1 MHFVGMLALMLPM
14 EMAYHVPTVVLSLFA
29 AIIASYIGLSAAS
42 RPNLSRIRTG
52 LAGTFMG
59 GGIASMHYLGMA
71 AMRMSADWH
80 WQPGLVVLSIVLALA
95 VSIVAIGLIFQMKGN
110 EEQLRYRRAAG
121 ILLMGLAIPTMHYTG
136 MAAVR
141 FTPSFEVINLDNSI
155 SLSMLGI
162 SDFAL
167 ASILVLGL
175 ILLLVVVDRRLS
187 AQDLL
192 LQTVERRNSQL
203 VESIQAI
210 LWQRNCTSM
219 KFTFVNRNCETMLG
233 FPLSDWQANPQFLEE
248 HSHPE
253 DRKLVQFFCRQAI
266 ELLKPVEFEHR
277 FVSADGRQVWL
288 RTYLQAAESPYG
300 PVELTG
306 VAHDIGATKLLQNE
320 LLEQRRYFEALMNST
335 PDYIYFKDDKSR
347 FVQINRAMA
356 LSFKLNAPEE
366 AVGLTDRDFFEES
379 HAKAALAME
388 EKIMRSGEPVLDLE
402 EREEWPDGR
411 LSWVTTSKMARH
423 NADGEIIGTLGIS
436 RDITRKKV
444 MEISL
449 AEKTR
454 ELTEANA
461 SLKLEMEE
469 RRSLES
475 QLFQAQ
481 KLESIGQLAAGVAH
495 EINTPVQYVSD
506 NCRFLSESF
515 LTLREVLAGYN
526 ELLESV
532 KPTGLLPVAVERLEQ
547 KIHESDLEF
556 LEDEIPK
563 AINQSVDGLERVAQ
577 IVRAMKEFAHPG
589 MDEKAPVDLNRA
601 ISNTL
606 AVCRNEYKYV
616 AQLETTF
623 DLNLPPVYCL
633 VGEINQAVLNLVV
646 NAAHAISDAKRGAGE
661 GLIRVSTARAGD
673 FAEIRISDNG
683 TGIPDAIRNK
693 VFDPFFTTKEVGR
706 GSGQGLALAR
716 HAIVKK
722 HQGSLSFETVQNE
735 GTTFILSIP
744 VSGQPA
750 SD

>member
-14 EMAYHVPTVVLSLFA
+14 EMAYHVPTVVVSLFA
-29 AIIASYIGLSAAS
+29 AIAASYIGLSAAS
-42 RPNLSRIRTG
+42 RPNLSKTRTG
-52 LAGTFMG
+52 IAGAFMG
-59 GGIASMHYLGMA
+59 GGIATMHYVGMA
-71 AMRMSADWH
+71 AMRMPARWH
-80 WQPGLVVLSIVLALA
+80 WQPGLVVLSIALA
-95 VSIVAIGLIFQMKGN
+95 IVISFIAIGLIFQMKGH
-110 EEQLRYRRAAG
+110 EEQRYRRLAG
-121 ILLMGLAIPTMHYTG
+121 VLLMGLAIPTMHYTG

-141 FTPSFEVINLDNSI
+141 FTPSAETINLENSV
-155 SLSMLGI
+155 SLTSLGI
-162 SDFAL
+162 SEFAL
-167 ASILVLGL
+167 GSILVLGL
-175 ILLLVVVDRRLS
+175 ILLLVVMDRRLS

-192 LQTVERRNSQL
+192 LRNVERRNSQL

-219 KFTFVNRNCETMLG
+219 QFTFVNRNCEILLG
-233 FPLSDWQANPQFLEE
+233 FPLSEWQANPQFLED
-248 HSHPE
+248 HSHPD
-253 DRKLVQFFCRQAI
+253 DRQLVQFFCRQAI

-277 FVSADGRQVWL
+277 FLRADGRPVWL
-288 RTYLQAAESPYG
+288 RTYLQAAESLQG
-300 PVELTG
+300 SVEMTG

-335 PDYIYFKDDKSR
+335 PDYIYFKDAKSR

-356 LSFKLNAPEE
+356 LLFKLNAPEE
-366 AVGLTDRDFFEES
+366 AVGRTDRDFFEES
-379 HAKAALAME
+379 HASAALALE
-388 EKIMRSGEPVLDLE
+388 QKIMQSGEPILDLE

-411 LSWVTTSKMARH
+411 ISWVRTSKMPMY
-423 NADGEIIGTLGIS
+423 NADGEIVGTLGIS
-436 RDITRKKV
+436 RDITRKKL

-449 AEKTR
+449 AERTR

-469 RRSLES
+469 RRNLES
-475 QLFQAQ
+475 QLLQAQ

-515 LTLREVLAGYN
+515 LTLQEVLAGYN

-532 KPTGLLPVAVERLEQ
+532 KPTGLLPVAVERLEK

-556 LEDEIPK
+556 LADEIPK
-563 AINQSVDGLERVAQ
+563 AIHQSVDGLERVAQ

-589 MDEKAPVDLNRA
+589 LDEKAPTDLNRA
-601 ISNTL
+601 IGNTL

-616 AQLETTF
+616 AQLETAF
-623 DLNLPPVYCL
+623 EPDLPPVYCL

-673 FAEIRISDNG
+673 LVEIRISDNG

-716 HAIVKK
+716 HTIVKK
-722 HQGSLSFETVQNE
+722 HHGSLNFETVENG
-735 GTTFILSIP
+735 GTTFILRIP
-744 VSGQPA
+744 ISGQPG
-750 SD
+750 